1 MNKIMTLVCSLV
13 LGTFLLA
20 NEKELIKSTL
30 NEATVYSQ
38 GAQLH
43 HKASYSIK
51 AGITEISIEGISAYI
66 DPKSLQVKATGNVV
80 IIDSKYTLFY
90 PQPEVKVNE
99 GIPAKIVKEMA
110 QLTDSLELLGFDLK
124 EIQDEIAIYKA
135 AQNIISMNGAVR
147 GSGKVN
153 DSINLLKQTVEY
165 YTNKMNEI
173 NKKLLAL
180 EKKKKEKEKVQQ
192 RLQVRYDNL
201 QNYQNQTYD
210 AKKYAPIPRVV
221 ISLSASEAAA
231 GKISFSYLVSQA
243 GWVPLYDI
251 RSDSQTGKISL
262 TYKAQVFQNSGID
275 WDNIKLNI
283 STNNPYANK
292 TKPELNPWYI
302 DYYAFKHKQELEEIS
317 IRGARAIP
325 QAAFNQGYFL
335 DDAKDKNLEDKKDA
349 LDADRFTTVV
359 HQLIAAEFKIDLP
372 YSIKSNNEKNLVL
385 IKNSDLNTTFKYYS
399 VPKVDPGVYLVAQMT
414 KLDELQLVPASA
426 NIFFDGSYIGETYLD
441 PTSMDDTLNLSLG
454 KDPNIVVKRTLL
466 KQKSKDKVVQD
477 KRERTFSYQ
486 IEVQNNKSSAIQL
499 IIQDQV
505 PMTTN
510 HDITIEL
517 LEKDFARE
525 LPGNGILEWE
535 YKLKPGE
542 NKKLEFSYKVKH
554 PKDQQ
559 VDL

>member
-1 MNKIMTLVCSLV
+1 MTLVCSLV

-43 HKASYSIK
+43 HKASYTIK
-51 AGITEISIEGISAYI
+51 AGITEVSIEGISSYI

-90 PQPEVKVNE
+90 PQPEVKANE

-110 QLTDSLELLGFDLK
+110 QLTDSLELLGFDLE

-180 EKKKKEKEKVQQ
+180 EKKKKDKEKVQQ

-221 ISLSASEAAA
+221 ITLSAAEAAS
-231 GKISFSYLVSQA
+231 GKIAFSYLVSQA

-302 DYYAFKHKQELEEIS
+302 DYYAYKRKMELEEIS
-317 IRGARAIP
+317 VRGARAIP
-325 QAAFNQGYFL
+325 QAAFNQGFML
-335 DDAKDKNLEDKKDA
+335 DDATDKNLEEKPA
-349 LDADRFTTVV
+349 LGADQFTTVV

-510 HDITIEL
+510 NDITIEL
-517 LEKDFARE
+517 LEKDSARE
-525 LPGNGILEWE
+525 LPGNGILEWD

-542 NKKLEFSYKVKH
+542 NKKLEFSFKVKH

-559 VDL
+559 INL

>member
-20 NEKELIKSTL
+20 NEKELVKSSL

-43 HKASYSIK
+43 HKASYTIK

-90 PQPEVKVNE
+90 PQPEVKTNE

-302 DYYAFKHKQELEEIS
+302 DYYEYRKRQELEEIS

-335 DDAKDKNLEDKKDA
+335 DDAKNKNLEDKAA
-349 LDADRFTTVV
+349 LGADQFTTVV

-510 HDITIEL
+510 NDITIEL

-559 VDL
+559 INL

>member
-43 HKASYSIK
+43 HKASYTIK
-51 AGITEISIEGISAYI
+51 AGITEISIEGISSYI

-90 PQPEVKVNE
+90 PQPEVKANE

-110 QLTDSLELLGFDLK
+110 QLSDSLELLGFDLK

-173 NKKLLAL
+173 NKKLLTL
-180 EKKKKEKEKVQQ
+180 EKKKKDKEKVQQ
-192 RLQVRYDNL
+192 RLQERYNNL

-221 ISLSASEAAA
+221 ITLSAAEAAS
-231 GKISFSYLVSQA
+231 GKIAFSYLVSQA

-302 DYYAFKHKQELEEIS
+302 DYYAYKRKMELEEIS
-317 IRGARAIP
+317 VRGARAIP
-325 QAAFNQGYFL
+325 QAAFNQGFML
-335 DDAKDKNLEDKKDA
+335 DDATNKNLEEKPA
-349 LDADRFTTVV
+349 LGADQFTTVV

-510 HDITIEL
+510 NDITIEL
-517 LEKDFARE
+517 LEKDSARE
-525 LPGNGILEWE
+525 LPGNGILEWD

-542 NKKLEFSYKVKH
+542 NKKLEFSFKVKH

-559 VDL
+559 INL

>member
-1 MNKIMTLVCSLV
+1 MNKIITLVCSLV
-13 LGTFLLA
+13 LGSFLLA

-90 PQPEVKVNE
+90 PQPEAKANE

-110 QLTDSLELLGFDLK
+110 QLKDSLELLGFDLK

-165 YTNKMNEI
+165 YTTKMNEI
-173 NKKLLAL
+173 NKKLLSL

-210 AKKYAPIPRVV
+210 KKKYAPIPRVV
-221 ISLSASEAAA
+221 ITLSATEAAA

-275 WDNIKLNI
+275 WENIKLNI

-302 DYYAFKHKQELEEIS
+302 DYYAYRQKQELEEIS
-317 IRGARAIP
+317 LRGARAIP

-335 DDAKDKNLEDKKDA
+335 DEAKQKNLEDKDA
-349 LDADRFTTVV
+349 LGADQFTTVV

-385 IKNSDLNTTFKYYS
+385 IKNSDLNTKFKYYS
-399 VPKVDPGVYLVAQMT
+399 VPKMDPGVYLVAQMT

-454 KDPNIVVKRTLL
+454 KDPNIAVKRTLL

-477 KRERTFSYQ
+477 KRERSFSYQ

-510 HDITIEL
+510 NDITIEL

-559 VDL
+559 INL

>member
-1 MNKIMTLVCSLV
+1 
-13 LGTFLLA
+13 
-20 NEKELIKSTL
+20 
-30 NEATVYSQ
+30 
-38 GAQLH
+38 
-43 HKASYSIK
+43 
-51 AGITEISIEGISAYI
+51 
-66 DPKSLQVKATGNVV
+66 
-80 IIDSKYTLFY
+80 
-90 PQPEVKVNE
+90 
-99 GIPAKIVKEMA
+99 
-110 QLTDSLELLGFDLK
+110 
-124 EIQDEIAIYKA
+124 
-135 AQNIISMNGAVR
+135 
-147 GSGKVN
+147 
-153 DSINLLKQTVEY
+153 
-165 YTNKMNEI
+165 MNEI

-180 EKKKKEKEKVQQ
+180 EKKKKDKEKVQQ

-221 ISLSASEAAA
+221 ITLSASEAAA

-302 DYYAFKHKQELEEIS
+302 DYYAYRQRQELEEIS

-335 DDAKDKNLEDKKDA
+335 DDAKNKNLEDKAA
-349 LDADRFTTVV
+349 LGADQFTTVV

-510 HDITIEL
+510 NDITIEL

-559 VDL
+559 INL

>member
-20 NEKELIKSTL
+20 NEKELVKSSL
-30 NEATVYSQ
+30 NEVTVYSQ

-43 HKASYSIK
+43 HKASYTIK

-90 PQPEVKVNE
+90 PQPEVKTNE

-192 RLQVRYDNL
+192 RIQIRYDNL

-210 AKKYAPIPRVV
+210 TKKYAPIPRVV
-221 ISLSASEAAA
+221 ITLSASEAAA

-275 WDNIKLNI
+275 WDNVKLNI

-302 DYYAFKHKQELEEIS
+302 DYYAYRQRMELEEIS
-317 IRGARAIP
+317 IRGARNIP

-335 DDAKDKNLEDKKDA
+335 DGAKVKNLEDKAA
-349 LDADRFTTVV
+349 LGADQFTTVV

-510 HDITIEL
+510 NDINIEL

>member
-43 HKASYSIK
+43 HKASYTIK
-51 AGITEISIEGISAYI
+51 AGITEISIEGISSYI

-90 PQPEVKVNE
+90 PQPEVKANE

-180 EKKKKEKEKVQQ
+180 EKKKKDKEKVQQ

-221 ISLSASEAAA
+221 ITLSAAEAAS
-231 GKISFSYLVSQA
+231 GKIAFSYLVSQA

-302 DYYAFKHKQELEEIS
+302 DYYAYKRKMELEEIS
-317 IRGARAIP
+317 VRGARAIP
-325 QAAFNQGYFL
+325 QAAFNQGFML
-335 DDAKDKNLEDKKDA
+335 DDAKDKNLEEKPA
-349 LDADRFTTVV
+349 LGADQFTTVV

-510 HDITIEL
+510 NDITIEL
-517 LEKDFARE
+517 LEKDSARE
-525 LPGNGILEWE
+525 LPGNGILEWD

-542 NKKLEFSYKVKH
+542 NKKLEFSFKVKH

-559 VDL
+559 INL

>member
-1 MNKIMTLVCSLV
+1 MNKIMTLVCSLL

-221 ISLSASEAAA
+221 ITLSASEAAA

-275 WDNIKLNI
+275 WENIKLNI

-302 DYYAFKHKQELEEIS
+302 DYYEYRKRQELEEIS

-335 DDAKDKNLEDKKDA
+335 DDAKQKNLEDKAA
-349 LDADRFTTVV
+349 LGADQFTTVV

-510 HDITIEL
+510 NDITIEL

-559 VDL
+559 INL

>member
-90 PQPEVKVNE
+90 PQPEVKANE
-99 GIPAKIVKEMA
+99 GIPVKIVKEMA

-180 EKKKKEKEKVQQ
+180 EKKKKDKEKVQQ

-210 AKKYAPIPRVV
+210 TKKYAPIPRVV
-221 ISLSASEAAA
+221 ITLSASEAAA

-302 DYYAFKHKQELEEIS
+302 DYYAYRQRQELEEIS

-335 DDAKDKNLEDKKDA
+335 DDAKNKNLEDKAA
-349 LDADRFTTVV
+349 LGADQFTTVV
-359 HQLIAAEFKIDLP
+359 HQLIAAEFKIDLT

-510 HDITIEL
+510 NDITIEL

>member
-221 ISLSASEAAA
+221 ITLSASEAAA

-302 DYYAFKHKQELEEIS
+302 DYYAYKQKQELEEIS
-317 IRGARAIP
+317 IRGSRAIP

-335 DDAKDKNLEDKKDA
+335 DEAKQKNLEDKAA
-349 LDADRFTTVV
+349 LGADQFTTVV

-510 HDITIEL
+510 NDITIEL

-559 VDL
+559 INL

>member
-66 DPKSLQVKATGNVV
+66 DPKSLQVKATGNVI

-90 PQPEVKVNE
+90 PQPEVKANE

-180 EKKKKEKEKVQQ
+180 EKKKKDKEKVQQ

-210 AKKYAPIPRVV
+210 TKKYAPIPRVV
-221 ISLSASEAAA
+221 ITLSASEAAA

-302 DYYAFKHKQELEEIS
+302 DYYAYRQRQELEEIS
-317 IRGARAIP
+317 IRDARAIP

-335 DDAKDKNLEDKKDA
+335 DGAKDKNLEDKKDA
-349 LDADRFTTVV
+349 LGADQFTTVV

-486 IEVQNNKSSAIQL
+486 IEVQNNKSSTIQL

-510 HDITIEL
+510 NDITIEL

-559 VDL
+559 VNL

>member
-20 NEKELIKSTL
+20 NEKELVKSSL

-43 HKASYSIK
+43 HKASYTIK

-90 PQPEVKVNE
+90 PQPEVKTNE

-302 DYYAFKHKQELEEIS
+302 DYYEYRKRQELEEIS

-335 DDAKDKNLEDKKDA
+335 DDAKNKNLEDKAA
-349 LDADRFTTVV
+349 LDADQFTTVV

-510 HDITIEL
+510 NDITIEL

-559 VDL
+559 INL

>member
-43 HKASYSIK
+43 HKASYTIK
-51 AGITEISIEGISAYI
+51 AGITEISIEGISSYI

-110 QLTDSLELLGFDLK
+110 QLSDSLELLGFDLK

-180 EKKKKEKEKVQQ
+180 EKKKKDKEKVQQ

-221 ISLSASEAAA
+221 ITLSASEAAS

-302 DYYAFKHKQELEEIS
+302 DYYAYRQRQELEEIS

-335 DDAKDKNLEDKKDA
+335 DDAKNKNLEDKAA
-349 LDADRFTTVV
+349 LGADQFTTVV

-486 IEVQNNKSSAIQL
+486 IEVQNNKSSTIQL

-510 HDITIEL
+510 NDITIEL

>member
-43 HKASYSIK
+43 HKASYTIK
-51 AGITEISIEGISAYI
+51 AGITEISIEGISSYI

-90 PQPEVKVNE
+90 PQPEVKANE

-180 EKKKKEKEKVQQ
+180 EKKKKDKEKVQQ

-221 ISLSASEAAA
+221 ITLSAAEAAS
-231 GKISFSYLVSQA
+231 GKIAFSYLVSQA

-302 DYYAFKHKQELEEIS
+302 DYYAYKRKMELEEIS
-317 IRGARAIP
+317 VKSARAIP
-325 QAAFNQGYFL
+325 QAAFNQGFML
-335 DDAKDKNLEDKKDA
+335 DDAKDKNLEEKPA
-349 LDADRFTTVV
+349 LGADQFTTVV

-510 HDITIEL
+510 NDITIEL
-517 LEKDFARE
+517 LEKDSARE
-525 LPGNGILEWE
+525 LPGNGILEWD
-535 YKLKPGE
+535 YKLKAGE
-542 NKKLEFSYKVKH
+542 NKKLEFSFKVKH

-559 VDL
+559 INL

>member
-43 HKASYSIK
+43 HKASYTIK
-51 AGITEISIEGISAYI
+51 AGITEISIEGISSYI

-90 PQPEVKVNE
+90 PQPEVKANE

-180 EKKKKEKEKVQQ
+180 EKKKKDKEKVQQ

-210 AKKYAPIPRVV
+210 TKKYTPIPRVV
-221 ISLSASEAAA
+221 ITLSAAEAAS
-231 GKISFSYLVSQA
+231 GKIAFSYLVSQA
-243 GWVPLYDI
+243 GWIPLYDI

-302 DYYAFKHKQELEEIS
+302 DYYAYKRKMELEEIS

-325 QAAFNQGYFL
+325 QAAFNQGFML
-335 DDAKDKNLEDKKDA
+335 DDAKDKNLEEKPA
-349 LDADRFTTVV
+349 LGADLFTTVV

-510 HDITIEL
+510 NDITIEL
-517 LEKDFARE
+517 LEKDSARE
-525 LPGNGILEWE
+525 LPGNGILEWD

-542 NKKLEFSYKVKH
+542 NKKLEFSFKVKH

-559 VDL
+559 INL

>member
-20 NEKELIKSTL
+20 NEKELVKSTL

-51 AGITEISIEGISAYI
+51 AGITEISIEGISSYI

-180 EKKKKEKEKVQQ
+180 EKKKKDKEKVQQ

-221 ISLSASEAAA
+221 ITLSASEAAA

-302 DYYAFKHKQELEEIS
+302 DYYAYRQRKELEEIN

-335 DDAKDKNLEDKKDA
+335 DDAKNKNLEDKAA
-349 LDADRFTTVV
+349 LGADQFTTVV

-486 IEVQNNKSSAIQL
+486 IEVQNNKSSTIQL

-510 HDITIEL
+510 NDITIEL

>member
-1 MNKIMTLVCSLV
+1 MTLVCSLV

-43 HKASYSIK
+43 HKASYTIK

-66 DPKSLQVKATGNVV
+66 DPKSLQVKATGNVI

-90 PQPEVKVNE
+90 PQPEVKANE
-99 GIPAKIVKEMA
+99 GIPVKIVKEMA

-180 EKKKKEKEKVQQ
+180 EKKKKDKEKVQQ

-210 AKKYAPIPRVV
+210 TKKYAPIPRVV
-221 ISLSASEAAA
+221 ITLSASEAAA

-302 DYYAFKHKQELEEIS
+302 DYYAYRQRQELEEIS
-317 IRGARAIP
+317 IRDARAIP

-335 DDAKDKNLEDKKDA
+335 DGAKVKNLEDKAA
-349 LDADRFTTVV
+349 LGADQFTTVV

-486 IEVQNNKSSAIQL
+486 IEVQNNKSSTIQL

-510 HDITIEL
+510 NDITIEL

-559 VDL
+559 VNL

>member
-30 NEATVYSQ
+30 YEATVYSQ

-221 ISLSASEAAA
+221 VTLSATEACS
-231 GKISFSYLVSQA
+231 GKINFSYVVSQA
-243 GWVPLYDI
+243 GWTPLYDI

-262 TYKAQVFQNSGID
+262 TYKAQVYQNSGID
-275 WDNIKLNI
+275 WDNVKLNI

-302 DYYAFKHKQELEEIS
+302 DYYAYKTLNNLEEVN
-317 IRGARAIP
+317 IRSRAKAIP
-325 QAAFNQGYFL
+325 QAAFNQGYYL
-335 DDAKDKNLEDKKDA
+335 DDVKDKNEDVPA
-349 LDADRFTTVV
+349 LGADQFTTVV

-385 IKNSDLNTTFKYYS
+385 IKTSELNTTFKYYT
-399 VPKVDPGVYLVAQMT
+399 VPKMDAGVYLVAQMT
-414 KLDELQLVPASA
+414 KLDELQLVPANA
-426 NIFFDGSYIGETYLD
+426 NIFFDGSYIGETYID

-466 KQKSKDKVVQD
+466 KQKSKDKIVQD

-486 IEVQNNKSSAIQL
+486 IEIQNNKSSAIQI
-499 IIQDQV
+499 IIQDQI

-510 HDITIEL
+510 SDINIEL
-517 LEKDFARE
+517 LEKEGARE
-525 LPGNGILEWE
+525 IPGNGMLEWD
-535 YKLKPGE
+535 YKLKVGE

-559 VDL
+559 INL

>member
-1 MNKIMTLVCSLV
+1 MTLVCSLV

-20 NEKELIKSTL
+20 NEKELVKSSL
-30 NEATVYSQ
+30 NEVTVYSQ

-43 HKASYSIK
+43 HKASYTIK

-90 PQPEVKVNE
+90 PQPEVKTNE

-192 RLQVRYDNL
+192 RIQIRYDNL

-210 AKKYAPIPRVV
+210 TKKYAPIPRVV
-221 ISLSASEAAA
+221 ITLSASEAAA

-275 WDNIKLNI
+275 WDNVKLNI

-302 DYYAFKHKQELEEIS
+302 DYYAYRQRMELEEIS
-317 IRGARAIP
+317 IRGARNIP

-335 DDAKDKNLEDKKDA
+335 DGAKVKNLEDKAA
-349 LDADRFTTVV
+349 LGADQFTTVV

-510 HDITIEL
+510 NDINIEL

>member
-43 HKASYSIK
+43 HKASYTIK

-66 DPKSLQVKATGNVV
+66 DPKSLQVKATGNVI

-90 PQPEVKVNE
+90 PQPEVKANE
-99 GIPAKIVKEMA
+99 GIPVKIVKEMA

-180 EKKKKEKEKVQQ
+180 EKKKKDKEKVQQ

-210 AKKYAPIPRVV
+210 TKKYAPIPRVV
-221 ISLSASEAAA
+221 ITLSASEAAA

-302 DYYAFKHKQELEEIS
+302 DYYAYRQRQELEEIS
-317 IRGARAIP
+317 IRDARAIP

-335 DDAKDKNLEDKKDA
+335 DGAKVKNLEDKAA
-349 LDADRFTTVV
+349 LGADQFTTVV

-486 IEVQNNKSSAIQL
+486 IEVQNNKSSTIQL

-510 HDITIEL
+510 NDITIEL

-559 VDL
+559 VNL

>member
-20 NEKELIKSTL
+20 NEKELVKSTI

-43 HKASYSIK
+43 HKASYTIK
-51 AGITEISIEGISAYI
+51 AGITEISIEGISSYI

-221 ISLSASEAAA
+221 ITLSASEAAA

-302 DYYAFKHKQELEEIS
+302 DYYAYKQKQELEEIS
-317 IRGARAIP
+317 IRGSRAIP

-335 DDAKDKNLEDKKDA
+335 DEAKQKNLEDKAA
-349 LDADRFTTVV
+349 LGADQFTTVV

-510 HDITIEL
+510 NDITIEL

-559 VDL
+559 INL

>member
-43 HKASYSIK
+43 HKASYTIK
-51 AGITEISIEGISAYI
+51 AGITEISIEGISSYI

-80 IIDSKYTLFY
+80 IIDSKYSLFY

-110 QLTDSLELLGFDLK
+110 QLSDSLELLGFDLK

-180 EKKKKEKEKVQQ
+180 EKKKKDKEKVQQ

-221 ISLSASEAAA
+221 ITLSASEAAS

-275 WDNIKLNI
+275 WDNVKLNI

-302 DYYAFKHKQELEEIS
+302 DYYAYRQRQELEEIS
-317 IRGARAIP
+317 IRGARNIP
-325 QAAFNQGYFL
+325 QAAFNQGFL
-335 DDAKDKNLEDKKDA
+335 LDEKNKNLEDKAA
-349 LDADRFTTVV
+349 LGADQFTTVV

-399 VPKVDPGVYLVAQMT
+399 VPKMDPGVYLVAQMT

-486 IEVQNNKSSAIQL
+486 IEVQNNKSSTIQL

-510 HDITIEL
+510 NDITIEL

>member
-43 HKASYSIK
+43 HKASYTIK
-51 AGITEISIEGISAYI
+51 AGITEISIEGISSYI

-90 PQPEVKVNE
+90 PQPEVKANE

-110 QLTDSLELLGFDLK
+110 QLSDSLELLGFDLK
-124 EIQDEIAIYKA
+124 DIQDEIAIYKA

-210 AKKYAPIPRVV
+210 TKKYTPIPRVV
-221 ISLSASEAAA
+221 ITLSAAEAAS

-302 DYYAFKHKQELEEIS
+302 DYYAYKRKMELEEIS
-317 IRGARAIP
+317 VRGARAIP
-325 QAAFNQGYFL
+325 QAAFNQGFML
-335 DDAKDKNLEDKKDA
+335 DDATNKNLEEKPA
-349 LDADRFTTVV
+349 LGADQFTTVV

-510 HDITIEL
+510 NDITIEL
-517 LEKDFARE
+517 LEKDSARE
-525 LPGNGILEWE
+525 LPGNGILEWD

-542 NKKLEFSYKVKH
+542 NKKLEFSFKVKH

-559 VDL
+559 VNL

>member
-20 NEKELIKSTL
+20 NEKELVKSTL

-43 HKASYSIK
+43 HKASYTIK
-51 AGITEISIEGISAYI
+51 AGITEISIEGISSYI

-180 EKKKKEKEKVQQ
+180 EKKKKDKEKVQQ

-221 ISLSASEAAA
+221 ITLSASEAAA

-302 DYYAFKHKQELEEIS
+302 DYYAYKQKQELEEIS
-317 IRGARAIP
+317 IRGTRAIP

-335 DDAKDKNLEDKKDA
+335 DEAKQKNLEDKAA
-349 LDADRFTTVV
+349 LGADQFTTVV

-510 HDITIEL
+510 NDITIEL

-559 VDL
+559 INL

>member
-1 MNKIMTLVCSLV
+1 MKKIMTLVCSLA

-43 HKASYSIK
+43 HKASYTIK
-51 AGITEISIEGISAYI
+51 AGITEVSIEGISSYI

-90 PQPEVKVNE
+90 PQPEVKANE

-110 QLTDSLELLGFDLK
+110 QLSDSLELLGFDLK

-180 EKKKKEKEKVQQ
+180 EKKKKDKEKVQQ

-221 ISLSASEAAA
+221 ITLSAAEAAS
-231 GKISFSYLVSQA
+231 GKIAFSYLVSQA

-302 DYYAFKHKQELEEIS
+302 DYYAYKRKMELEEIS
-317 IRGARAIP
+317 VRGGRAIP
-325 QAAFNQGYFL
+325 QAAFNQGFML
-335 DDAKDKNLEDKKDA
+335 DDATDKNLQEKPA
-349 LDADRFTTVV
+349 LGADQFTTVV

-454 KDPNIVVKRTLL
+454 QDPNIVVKRTLL

-510 HDITIEL
+510 NDITIEL
-517 LEKDFARE
+517 LEKDSARE
-525 LPGNGILEWE
+525 LPGNGILEWD

-542 NKKLEFSYKVKH
+542 NKKLEFSFKVKH

-559 VDL
+559 INL

>member
-1 MNKIMTLVCSLV
+1 MTLVCSLV

-20 NEKELIKSTL
+20 NEKELVKSTL

-51 AGITEISIEGISAYI
+51 AGITEISMEGISSYI

-90 PQPEVKVNE
+90 PQPEVKAND
-99 GIPAKIVKEMA
+99 GIPVKIVKEMA
-110 QLTDSLELLGFDLK
+110 QLTDSLEMLGFDLK

-180 EKKKKEKEKVQQ
+180 EKKKKDKEKIQQ
-192 RLQVRYDNL
+192 RLQERYNNL

-210 AKKYAPIPRVV
+210 PKKYAPIPRVV
-221 ISLSASEAAA
+221 VTVSATEAVS

-302 DYYAFKHKQELEEIS
+302 DYYAYKRKMELEEIS
-317 IRGARAIP
+317 VRGARAIP
-325 QAAFNQGYFL
+325 QAAFNQGFML
-335 DDAKDKNLEDKKDA
+335 DDAKNKNIDDKPA
-349 LDADRFTTVV
+349 LGADQFTTVV

-510 HDITIEL
+510 NDINIEL
-517 LEKDFARE
+517 LEKDNARE
-525 LPGNGILEWE
+525 IPGNGILEWD
-535 YKLKPGE
+535 YKLKAGE
-542 NKKLEFSYKVKH
+542 NKKLEFSFKVKH

-559 VDL
+559 INL

>member
-43 HKASYSIK
+43 HKASFSIK

-90 PQPEVKVNE
+90 PQPEVKTNE

-192 RLQVRYDNL
+192 RIQIRYDNL

-210 AKKYAPIPRVV
+210 TKKYAPIPRVV
-221 ISLSASEAAA
+221 ITLSASEAAA

-275 WDNIKLNI
+275 WDNVKLNI

-302 DYYAFKHKQELEEIS
+302 DYYAFREKQELEEIS

-335 DDAKDKNLEDKKDA
+335 DGAKVKNLEDKAA
-349 LDADRFTTVV
+349 LGADQFTTVV

-510 HDITIEL
+510 NDITIEL

-559 VDL
+559 INL